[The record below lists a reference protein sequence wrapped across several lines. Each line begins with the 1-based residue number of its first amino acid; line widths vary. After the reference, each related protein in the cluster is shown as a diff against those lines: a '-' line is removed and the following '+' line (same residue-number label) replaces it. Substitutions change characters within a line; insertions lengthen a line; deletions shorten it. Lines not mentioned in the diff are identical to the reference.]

1 MGRPAAAGRVRHAR
15 RVGFEIA
22 RACSSGPLA
31 ATPHVITSIQGTL
44 TSATPLHAVVE
55 LNGFGYEVHIPVTT
69 AEKLPSPGANV
80 KLHTLV
86 IYREDSQTLYG
97 FASPAERDFF
107 RLMIEN
113 VTGVGPKMALTIMSR
128 LSLPSL
134 ESAIRMGDITTLAK
148 CPGIGK
154 KTAERLVVELKS
166 RVGGADVIA
175 TGPDAEGSGSASGPS
190 THRDA
195 VAALIALGYKAADAD
210 QAIRRATLALGPLGS
225 TEALIKKALS
235 G

>member
-1 MGRPAAAGRVRHAR
+1 M
-15 RVGFEIA
+15 
-22 RACSSGPLA
+22 
-31 ATPHVITSIQGTL
+31 ITSIQGLL
-44 TSATPLHAVVE
+44 TSATPLHAIIE
-55 LNGFGYEVHIPVTT
+55 LNGFGYEVNIPVTT
-69 AEKLPSPGANV
+69 AEKLPSPGATV

-86 IYREDSQTLYG
+86 IYREDAQTLYG
-97 FASPAERDFF
+97 FATAPERDFF

-166 RVGGADVIA
+166 KVGGADFAVSPGA
-175 TGPDAEGSGSASGPS
+175 EAVSAPTGAS

-195 VAALIALGYKAADAD
+195 VSALIALGYKAADAD
-210 QAIRRATLALGPLGS
+210 QAVRRATLALGAEAS

>member
-1 MGRPAAAGRVRHAR
+1 M
-15 RVGFEIA
+15 
-22 RACSSGPLA
+22 
-31 ATPHVITSIQGTL
+31 ITSIQGKL
-44 TSATPLHAVVE
+44 ESATPLRAVIE
-55 LNGFGYEVHIPVTT
+55 LNGFGYEVNVPVTT
-69 AEKLPSPGANV
+69 AEKLPVPGAIV

-86 IYREDSQTLYG
+86 IYREDAQTLYG
-97 FASPAERDFF
+97 FATPAERDFF

-113 VTGVGPKMALTIMSR
+113 VTGVGPKLALTIMSR

-154 KTAERLVVELKS
+154 KTAERLVVELKAKLGAGEIS
-166 RVGGADVIA
+166 VPLSGGESAADA
-175 TGPDAEGSGSASGPS
+175 GPS
-190 THRDA
+190 AHRDA

-210 QAIRRATLALGPLGS
+210 QAVRRAALSIGGQAT

-235 G
+235 